1 MAKLIVV
8 IVTPTISRQVG
19 GGDLGSPFSRA
30 VNNDEIRI
38 DGGTGWND
46 GASLS
51 LSGKNRTD
59 ANGNILLH
67 TTDGT
72 NTSELLLA
80 PNGTFFYQ
88 CNGTYKNV
96 AMQEDVNVLL
106 NGKANSSHTHTKN
119 QITDFPTIPSNTSQ
133 LTNDSGYITSSGS
146 CNYANSAG
154 YVQGNNN
161 SANAANALLRS
172 GSGRTDSSPEG
183 DTWIFLDELGGSGAP
198 WGFKHNQAANTIGF
212 YGAGTETSS
221 INLSNGYF
229 SGSCNYANSAG
240 SANDPNA
247 VHKSGDETIDGV
259 KTFNSDVYSTNSQH
273 LWFRHLDGSNN
284 GGMDG
289 CLFLNY
295 TNNAKNVYFN
305 GNSYYIN
312 GGYYN
317 GRAENAQYTYWLRT
331 SSHTDHLFH
340 TEWDGSYFWTYVTA
354 GDGGYRPVRV
364 ERSNSSGYADSAGNS
379 DTLDGYHEYS
389 FLRNRGA
396 ASASGEGTL
405 WAQIGIKEYYN
416 ALPDGLNDVYGYG
429 ETVSLAGT
437 SCRFD
442 IYCSHNS
449 SNGNG
454 LYYRSGWNDDK
465 KAWRCFIDSA
475 NIGSQSVNYATNS
488 GYTNWL
494 RTSSHTDHLFH
505 TEWDGTYFW
514 TYVTASD
521 GGYRAVRVE
530 RSNSSGYA
538 DSCTEAAYMGQYE
551 TITYG
556 VNRLQYFNSPT
567 STTSG
572 AANIANPYNDWFYHL
587 LMSHGNGQGYYGDLA
602 LCFHSNT
609 LAFRRIVAG
618 GDQGWTYLVKN
629 GRTIVSGYEV
639 YVG

>member
-1 MAKLIVV
+1 M
-8 IVTPTISRQVG
+8 
-19 GGDLGSPFSRA
+19 
-30 VNNDEIRI
+30 
-38 DGGTGWND
+38 
-46 GASLS
+46 
-51 LSGKNRTD
+51 
-59 ANGNILLH
+59 
-67 TTDGT
+67 
-72 NTSELLLA
+72 
-80 PNGTFFYQ
+80 
-88 CNGTYKNV
+88 
-96 AMQEDVNVLL
+96 
-106 NGKANSSHTHTKN
+106 
-119 QITDFPTIPSNTSQ
+119 
-133 LTNDSGYITSSGS
+133 
-146 CNYANSAG
+146 
-154 YVQGNNN
+154 
-161 SANAANALLRS
+161 
-172 GSGRTDSSPEG
+172 
-183 DTWIFLDELGGSGAP
+183 
-198 WGFKHNQAANTIGF
+198 
-212 YGAGTETSS
+212 
-221 INLSNGYF
+221 
-229 SGSCNYANSAG
+229 
-240 SANDPNA
+240 
-247 VHKSGDETIDGV
+247 
-259 KTFNSDVYSTNSQH
+259 
-273 LWFRHLDGSNN
+273 
-284 GGMDG
+284 
-289 CLFLNY
+289 
-295 TNNAKNVYFN
+295 
-305 GNSYYIN
+305 
-312 GGYYN
+312 
-317 GRAENAQYTYWLRT
+317 
-331 SSHTDHLFH
+331 
-340 TEWDGSYFWTYVTA
+340 
-354 GDGGYRPVRV
+354 
-364 ERSNSSGYADSAGNS
+364 
-379 DTLDGYHEYS
+379 
-389 FLRNRGA
+389 RNRGA
-396 ASASGEGTL
+396 TSASGEGTL

>member
-8 IVTPTISRQVG
+8 IVTPTISRKVG

-354 GDGGYRPVRV
+354 
-364 ERSNSSGYADSAGNS
+364 
-379 DTLDGYHEYS
+379 
-389 FLRNRGA
+389 
-396 ASASGEGTL
+396 
-405 WAQIGIKEYYN
+405 
-416 ALPDGLNDVYGYG
+416 
-429 ETVSLAGT
+429 
-437 SCRFD
+437 
-442 IYCSHNS
+442 
-449 SNGNG
+449 
-454 LYYRSGWNDDK
+454 
-465 KAWRCFIDSA
+465 
-475 NIGSQSVNYATNS
+475 
-488 GYTNWL
+488 
-494 RTSSHTDHLFH
+494 
-505 TEWDGTYFW
+505 
-514 TYVTASD
+514 SD

-538 DSCTEAAYMGQYE
+538 DSCTEAAYMGQYD

>member
-1 MAKLIVV
+1 MARLDPTGVSRILSYIKNW
-8 IVTPTISRQVG
+8 VTTALGGKANSSHSHSDYIPKSG

-340 TEWDGSYFWTYVTA
+340 TEWDG
-354 GDGGYRPVRV
+354 
-364 ERSNSSGYADSAGNS
+364 
-379 DTLDGYHEYS
+379 
-389 FLRNRGA
+389 
-396 ASASGEGTL
+396 
-405 WAQIGIKEYYN
+405 
-416 ALPDGLNDVYGYG
+416 
-429 ETVSLAGT
+429 
-437 SCRFD
+437 
-442 IYCSHNS
+442 
-449 SNGNG
+449 
-454 LYYRSGWNDDK
+454 
-465 KAWRCFIDSA
+465 
-475 NIGSQSVNYATNS
+475 
-488 GYTNWL
+488 
-494 RTSSHTDHLFH
+494 
-505 TEWDGTYFW
+505 TYFW

-538 DSCTEAAYMGQYE
+538 DSCTEAAYMGQYD